1 MEGNK
6 PAENREPKQGS
17 GPSGETGGT
26 KGTGLAPN
34 IASLLCYICMP
45 ITSIIFLVIEKDNAD
60 VKFHA
65 WQGTIFGV
73 AYIIVLI
80 GLQVVAAILGA
91 IIGVLG
97 AIVGILIPIVA
108 IAAFILWIICMVK
121 AYQGERWRIPYLGDM
136 AAKKAGL

>member
-1 MEGNK
+1 MENQPENK
-6 PAENREPKQGS
+6 GM
-17 GPSGETGGT
+17 PSSPTGGQ

-45 ITSIIFLVIEKDNAD
+45 ITSIIFLVIEKENLD

-73 AYIIVLI
+73 AYIVVLVALQILAALLGYIVGI
-80 GLQVVAAILGA
+80 
-91 IIGVLG
+91 LG

-108 IAAFILWIICMVK
+108 IAAFVLWIICMVK
-121 AYQGERWRIPYLGDM
+121 AYQGERWKIPYIGDF
-136 AAKKAGL
+136 AAKQAGI